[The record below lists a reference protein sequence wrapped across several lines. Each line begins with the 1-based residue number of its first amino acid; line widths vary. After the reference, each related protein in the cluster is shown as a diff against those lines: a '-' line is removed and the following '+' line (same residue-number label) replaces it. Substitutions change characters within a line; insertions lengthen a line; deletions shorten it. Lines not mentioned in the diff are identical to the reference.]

1 MPPKK
6 KASPKKKAP
15 TRRSLDKAKHDD
27 KLWVSSYVELAGRL
41 GVSRRTITR
50 WREVHADHPKG
61 RPNGDHSVKNW
72 EEFIKEKGLSANSDG
87 KDPNQGALPEGV
99 EGLLTKDELGRMDL
113 KVKIAERAFKLA
125 RDKGDYIHSEVVRE
139 TIMGLA
145 AEAIKL
151 LRDRLEN
158 ELPPIIEGQDAV
170 FIRVEMEKVVSDFC
184 DAIHSGFGI
193 EEGLGGSEIAPDKS
207 EGNEQY
213 DEEGETEDFSA

>member
-1 MPPKK
+1 MPD
-6 KASPKKKAP
+6 KKKAP
-15 TRRSLDKAKHDD
+15 TRRSLDKKQHEE

-50 WREVHADHPKG
+50 WREIYPDHPKG
-61 RPNGDHSVKNW
+61 RPNGDHSIEKWKDFV
-72 EEFIKEKGLSANSDG
+72 KEKGLSANNDG

-125 RDKGDYIHSEVVRE
+125 KEKEQYIHAEIVRE
-139 TIMGLA
+139 TVMGLA

-170 FIRVEMEKVVSDFC
+170 FVRVEMEKVVSDFC
-184 DAIHSGFGI
+184 EAIHSGFGI
-193 EEGLGGSEIAPDKS
+193 EDALDGPESDSEALEGGE
-207 EGNEQY
+207 EY

>member
-1 MPPKK
+1 MPD
-6 KASPKKKAP
+6 KKKAP
-15 TRRSLDKAKHDD
+15 TRRSLDKKQHEE

-50 WREVHADHPKG
+50 WREIYNDTPRA
-61 RPNGDHSVKNW
+61 RPNGDHSIEKWKDFV
-72 EEFIKEKGLSANSDG
+72 KEKGLSANNDG

-99 EGLLTKDELGRMDL
+99 EGLLTKDELGRLDL

-125 RDKGDYIHSEVVRE
+125 KEKEQYIHSEVVRE
-139 TIMGLA
+139 TVMGLA

-184 DAIHSGFGI
+184 EAIHSGFGI
-193 EEGLGGSEIAPDKS
+193 EDAPDGPESDS
-207 EGNEQY
+207 EALEGGEEY

>member
-1 MPPKK
+1 MPD
-6 KASPKKKAP
+6 KKKAP
-15 TRRSLDKAKHDD
+15 TRRSLDKKQHEE

-50 WREVHADHPKG
+50 WREIYPDHPKG
-61 RPNGDHSVKNW
+61 RPNGDHSIEKWKDFV
-72 EEFIKEKGLSANSDG
+72 KEKGLSANNDG

-99 EGLLTKDELGRMDL
+99 EGLLTKDELGRLDL

-125 RDKGDYIHSEVVRE
+125 KEKEQYIHSEVVRE
-139 TIMGLA
+139 TVMGLA

-184 DAIHSGFGI
+184 EAIHSGFGI
-193 EEGLGGSEIAPDKS
+193 EDAPDGPESDS
-207 EGNEQY
+207 EALEGGEEY

>member
-6 KASPKKKAP
+6 KTP

-50 WREVHADHPKG
+50 WREIHPDHPRA
-61 RPNGDHSVKNW
+61 RPNGDHSIEKW
-72 EEFIKEKGLSANSDG
+72 KDFIKEKGLSANNDG
-87 KDPNQGALPEGV
+87 ADPNQGALPEGV

-125 RDKGDYIHSEVVRE
+125 KEKEQYIHSEVVRE

-184 DAIHSGFGI
+184 EAIHSGFGI
-193 EEGLGGSEIAPDKS
+193 EDAPDGPESDS
-207 EGNEQY
+207 EALEGDEEY
-213 DEEGETEDFSA
+213 DEEAETEDFSA

>member
-6 KASPKKKAP
+6 KAAPKKKSP
-15 TRRSLDKAKHDD
+15 TRRSLDKAKHDE

-50 WREVHADHPKG
+50 WRETHRDHPKG
-61 RPNGDHSVKNW
+61 RANGDHSVKNW
-72 EEFIKEKGLSANSDG
+72 EEFIKEKDLSANGDG
-87 KDPNQGALPEGV
+87 QDPNQGALPEGV
-99 EGLLTKDELGRMDL
+99 DGLLTKEELSRMDL

-125 RDKGDYIHSEVVRE
+125 KDKEQYIHSEVVRE
-139 TIMGLA
+139 TVMGLA

-170 FIRVEMEKVVSDFC
+170 FIRVEMEKVIGDFC
-184 DAIHSGFGI
+184 ETIHSGFGI
-193 EEGLGGSEIAPDKS
+193 EDALDGSESDS
-207 EGNEQY
+207 EALEGDEEY
-213 DEEGETEDFSA
+213 DEEEETEDFSA

>member
-1 MPPKK
+1 MPD
-6 KASPKKKAP
+6 KKKAP
-15 TRRSLDKAKHDD
+15 TRRSLDKKQHEE

-50 WREVHADHPKG
+50 WREIYPDHPKG
-61 RPNGDHSVKNW
+61 RPNGDHSIEKWKDFV
-72 EEFIKEKGLSANSDG
+72 KEKGLSANNDG

-99 EGLLTKDELGRMDL
+99 EGLLTKDELGRLDL

-125 RDKGDYIHSEVVRE
+125 KEKEQYIHSEVVRE
-139 TIMGLA
+139 TVMGLA

-184 DAIHSGFGI
+184 EAIHSGFGI
-193 EEGLGGSEIAPDKS
+193 EDAPDGPESDSEALEGSE
-207 EGNEQY
+207 EY

>member
-6 KASPKKKAP
+6 KTP

-50 WREVHADHPKG
+50 WREIHPDHPKG
-61 RPNGDHSVKNW
+61 RPNGDHSIEKW
-72 EEFIKEKGLSANSDG
+72 KDFIKEKGLSANNDG
-87 KDPNQGALPEGV
+87 ADPNQGALPEGV

-125 RDKGDYIHSEVVRE
+125 KDKEQYIHSEVVRE

-170 FIRVEMEKVVSDFC
+170 FIRVEMESVVSDFC
-184 DAIHSGFGI
+184 EAIHSGFGI
-193 EEGLGGSEIAPDKS
+193 EDALDGSESDS
-207 EGNEQY
+207 EALEG
-213 DEEGETEDFSA
+213 DEEYYEEAETEDFSA